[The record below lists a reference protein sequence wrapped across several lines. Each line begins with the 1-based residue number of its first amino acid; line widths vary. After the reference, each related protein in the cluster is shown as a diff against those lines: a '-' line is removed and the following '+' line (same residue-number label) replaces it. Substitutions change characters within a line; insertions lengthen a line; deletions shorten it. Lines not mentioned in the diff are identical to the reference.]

1 MAERDGEVERRPRDP
16 DLRALLQP
24 DDARA
29 LYGPGASD
37 DERRAAA
44 ARLRDAAAARLRDAA
59 RMRPAAA
66 ELVAADAEGGESLDA
81 QPTEAAD
88 PDALSGPPDPQ
99 RSPWWRRAAVLV
111 PTAAL
116 LAVLAVAGGYA
127 LGSARQE
134 PGLSAAGRPTPSALP
149 TVLYLDDRDGEV
161 LHLEYRKPGDPR
173 SVQARLP
180 EMLVGW
186 SMATACLSR
195 NSRPRTVPTE
205 TVLLLDGAGRQLDSW
220 SVPCDSAERR
230 YFAIPA
236 PAHPTTAQLI
246 VAFDDRT
253 VSAAWATIDPNR

>member
-1 MAERDGEVERRPRDP
+1 MAERDGEVERRRRDP

-59 RMRPAAA
+59 AAGLRDAARMRPAAA
-66 ELVAADAEGGESLDA
+66 ELVAADAEVGESLDA

-116 LAVLAVAGGYA
+116 LAVLAVAGG
-127 LGSARQE
+127 
-134 PGLSAAGRPTPSALP
+134 
-149 TVLYLDDRDGEV
+149 
-161 LHLEYRKPGDPR
+161 
-173 SVQARLP
+173 
-180 EMLVGW
+180 
-186 SMATACLSR
+186 
-195 NSRPRTVPTE
+195 
-205 TVLLLDGAGRQLDSW
+205 
-220 SVPCDSAERR
+220 
-230 YFAIPA
+230 
-236 PAHPTTAQLI
+236 
-246 VAFDDRT
+246 
-253 VSAAWATIDPNR
+253 